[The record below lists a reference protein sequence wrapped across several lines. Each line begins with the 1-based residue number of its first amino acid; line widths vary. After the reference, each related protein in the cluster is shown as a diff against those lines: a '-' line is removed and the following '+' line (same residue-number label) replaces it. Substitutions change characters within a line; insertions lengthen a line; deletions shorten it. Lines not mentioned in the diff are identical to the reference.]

1 MTKESRIIVRL
12 IATWIIF
19 GASLVL
25 TFWAIQNLT
34 MSVVKLA
41 NGGYQVS
48 VTMDKGGMGPG
59 YGYTSYTSCLMSP
72 MYPSPM
78 GIGAPEADIEPAAMA
93 KYNSEM
99 AKYNSDYAAACR
111 ADVDRQQK
119 TQSLQ
124 EKSASSSDITV
135 YSIMLLLGIFAAIL
149 SIMVIRKSEE
159 M

>member
-1 MTKESRIIVRL
+1 
-12 IATWIIF
+12 
-19 GASLVL
+19 
-25 TFWAIQNLT
+25 
-34 MSVVKLA
+34 
-41 NGGYQVS
+41 
-48 VTMDKGGMGPG
+48 
-59 YGYTSYTSCLMSP
+59 MSP

-78 GIGAPEADIEPAAMA
+78 GMGAPEAGIEPAAMA

-149 SIMVIRKSEE
+149 SIMAIRKSEE
-159 M
+159 A